1 MPRPRLLGSERYAR
15 AAADLVLAGVARYTP
30 EDALRVLIATAPTE
44 EDAPPADPPEPQ
56 APPPA
61 ERTPQDQTF
70 DPPTGGVPYTIPAVV
85 LEGWETSDGRY
96 ITPGSLGRRDM
107 PQTLMAM
114 LRNPDGGFEG
124 HSAAIACG
132 RIDTMER
139 VDFSAEVNRET
150 GQPFGEGVWGWR
162 ATGYLVPHD
171 DQPGTQAT
179 VDYVRDQVLRGVSV
193 DLGEVE
199 ADVQVLEE
207 DEDGFPERV
216 RFVVTQGSIAQCT
229 ITPFAAFPSAYI
241 VLDEGQGAADAGVTP
256 TEEPAPVPVQAS
268 ALRILTPTSGRRS
281 LVAAGGIAPEAPPRE
296 WFERVEVL
304 DPSRHVYLGRRPD
317 GTPTG
322 QVWGYLAQWGVPH
335 AGILDR
341 EVYAPRLGPA
351 GYRTFHTHGEP
362 IRTAEGD
369 LIEAGTI
376 TFGCGHDMDMS
387 HGVRPAIEHYDN
399 AGTAYADA
407 VIGEDDFGPWF
418 AGAMKPHL
426 TRAQIEEFGR
436 HPVSGDWRADPGD
449 ANLRLVAAL
458 CVNTPGFEI
467 RGRAHIAASGAR
479 SLIAAGSAPL
489 VRRQRRAGGTDPDEV
504 ARIVDAR
511 MRPVLSA
518 AARAGLRRVRGE

>member
-1 MPRPRLLGSERYAR
+1 MPDPRRPLGSERFEHAR
-15 AAADLVLAGVARYTP
+15 ICLAIAPIARYLP
-30 EDALRVLIATAPTE
+30 DGMLASLIASAPPV
-44 EDAPPADPPEPQ
+44 EDAPPAVDPVEPQ

-61 ERTPQDQTF
+61 ERTPQDQTC
-70 DPPTGGVPYTIPAVV
+70 DPPAGGVPFTIPAVV
-85 LEGWETSDGRY
+85 LEGWSTS
-96 ITPGSLGRRDM
+96 
-107 PQTLMAM
+107 
-114 LRNPDGGFEG
+114 
-124 HSAAIACG
+124 
-132 RIDTMER
+132 
-139 VDFSAEVNRET
+139 
-150 GQPFGEGVWGWR
+150 
-162 ATGYLVPHD
+162 D

-241 VLDEGQGAADAGVTP
+241 VLDEGQGAADAGVAP
-256 TEEPAPVPVQAS
+256 AAEPAPVPVAAS
-268 ALRILTPTSGRRS
+268 GLRILEPQQTGRRA

-304 DPSRHVYLGRRPD
+304 NPTRHVYLGRRPD

-341 EVYAPRLGPA
+341 EVYAPRLGPE
-351 GYRTFHTHGEP
+351 GYRTFHTNGEP

-369 LIEAGTI
+369 LIDAGTI
-376 TFGCGHDMDMS
+376 TFGCGHDMDMN
-387 HGVRPAIEHYDN
+387 HGVRPAIEHYDT

-449 ANLRLVAAL
+449 RNLRLVAAL

-467 RGRAHIAASGAR
+467 RGRAHIAASGVR
-479 SLIAAGSAPL
+479 SLVAAGSAPL
-489 VRRQRRAGGTDPDEV
+489 VRRARRAGGTDPDEV
-504 ARIVDAR
+504 ARLVDAR

-518 AARAGLRRVRGE
+518 AARAGLRRVRGT